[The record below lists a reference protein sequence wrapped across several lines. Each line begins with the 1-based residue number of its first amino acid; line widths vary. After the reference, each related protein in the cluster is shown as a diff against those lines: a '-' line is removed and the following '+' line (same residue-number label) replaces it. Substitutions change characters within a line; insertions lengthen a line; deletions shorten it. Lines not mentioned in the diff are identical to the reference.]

1 MGLGARPNHLPRSRC
16 LAAAVYSVLLSLA
29 GSAVAA
35 DAPSAPPASSNS
47 SIPPGSAS
55 RTLGLAGAP
64 NFRDIGGYATVDGHH
79 VRWNRVY
86 RSSELSHLTADDAQ
100 KVDALDLASV
110 LDLRT
115 ANEREAS
122 PSAWLHPPGD
132 IYQSP
137 KETLAPVMHLIL
149 DDAGSADGA
158 RMGMI
163 KFYAEMPDMYRSE
176 YAAMFR
182 RVAAGDLPILVHC
195 TAGKDRTGVAVA
207 VLMTSIGVS
216 RNLVIEDYQLTE
228 RLGPAPTDAG
238 KRAAAAPSD
247 AKTQDTL
254 AHLPEESRRALGR
267 AAPEYIQAALDSID
281 REYGSSDAYLEHGLG
296 LSKTEITAVRAA
308 LVE

>member
-1 MGLGARPNHLPRSRC
+1 
-16 LAAAVYSVLLSLA
+16 
-29 GSAVAA
+29 
-35 DAPSAPPASSNS
+35 
-47 SIPPGSAS
+47 
-55 RTLGLAGAP
+55 LAGAP

-79 VRWNRVY
+79 VRWHRVY

-100 KVDALDLASV
+100 KVDSLDLASV
-110 LDLRT
+110 VDLRT
-115 ANEREAS
+115 ANERDAS

-137 KETLAPVMHLIL
+137 KATLAPVMHLIL

-163 KFYAEMPDMYRSE
+163 KFYAQMPDMYRSE
-176 YAAMFR
+176 YAAMFH

-195 TAGKDRTGVAVA
+195 TAGKDRTGVAIA

-216 RNLVIEDYQLTE
+216 RTAVVEDYELTE
-228 RLGPAPTDAG
+228 QLAIAPAYAT
-238 KRAAAAPSD
+238 KRVAVTASD
-247 AKTQDTL
+247 AKSQDAL
-254 AHLPEESRRALGR
+254 AHMPEESRRALGR
-267 AAPEYIQAALDSID
+267 AAPEYIEAALDSID

-296 LSKTEITAVRAA
+296 LSKTEIAAVRAA